1 MKGSVM
7 SVWVVIAVLIF
18 AVAVVGLGV
27 RYARYR
33 KGEITRPDFLAGIVL
48 VLLVLILFLLL
59 F

>member
-1 MKGSVM
+1 M
-7 SVWVVIAVLIF
+7 SVWGVIAVLIF

-48 VLLVLILFLLL
+48 ALLVLILFLLL

>member
-1 MKGSVM
+1 M

-33 KGEITRPDFLAGIVL
+33 KGEITRPDFLTGIIL
-48 VLLVLILFLLL
+48 ALLVLILFLLL